1 MIFLA
6 DSQNSEGERKEVL
19 MPDAEGTRH
28 LEALLLTGT
37 VDNVTVLLLR
47 EANLAAYAFTVLPEE
62 HPSRNLLYG
71 DYILATARQLNFK
84 ARMFPLIKAWRAL
97 GIEVLLF
104 KGFYLAEW
112 VYKFPE
118 QRYFQDVDILLRPDQ
133 IAEANRVAQSLGW
146 AAIWD
151 CESAMQP
158 YSHVALHLLSPDGL
172 VQIDVHRRILHTRTP
187 WIAVQQRLT
196 EQVWKSALPQKWED
210 TDIKVLQPVDS
221 LIIGLILNRCWS
233 LDLWRLKPHDLLDFR
248 NLVQRYGL
256 SRVALLARAEQLNCR
271 RTVSIFLERCDPW
284 SSHLDLRKPS
294 LWERWSWEFVVV
306 PERGHLGLE
315 RALSRL
321 NRPGSVQDF
330 LRELPTVL
338 RVLYLLDKSPSLQAL
353 LSQLTHEACR
363 SKLGFSLHRIVRGV
377 RLATKAL
384 SLREPH
390 IQLVTNLAIFSSLR
404 SWGYAAYFCQ
414 GAESSQTTNI
424 SRSWIELDG
433 RTFDWATSNQEMRTS
448 EDLVL
453 QCRYPK

>member
-112 VYKFPE
+112 VYEFPE

-146 AAIWD
+146 TATWD

-172 VQIDVHRRILHTRTP
+172 VQIDVHRRIVHTRTP
-187 WIAVQQRLT
+187 WIAVQQRIT

-256 SRVALLARAEQLNCR
+256 SRVELLARAEQLNCR

-284 SSHLDLRKPS
+284 FSHLDLRKPS
-294 LWERWSWEFVVV
+294 LWKQWSWEFAVV

-315 RALSRL
+315 RVLGRL

-330 LRELPTVL
+330 LRELPRVL
-338 RVLYLLDKSPSLQAL
+338 QILYLLYKSSSLQAL
-353 LSQLTHEACR
+353 LSQLTHKACQPEI
-363 SKLGFSLHRIVRGV
+363 GFSLHRIVRGV
-377 RLATKAL
+377 RLATRAL
-384 SLREPH
+384 GLPEPRA
-390 IQLVTNLAIFSSLR
+390 QLVGNLAIFSSLR
-404 SWGYAAYFCQ
+404 CRGHAVYFCQ
-414 GAESSQTTNI
+414 GLASDQAAKI
-424 SRSWIELDG
+424 PYSWIEIDG
-433 RTFDWATSNQEMRTS
+433 RTFDWATSTQTIRTP
-448 EDLVL
+448 EGWKL
-453 QCRYPK
+453 QLRYPK